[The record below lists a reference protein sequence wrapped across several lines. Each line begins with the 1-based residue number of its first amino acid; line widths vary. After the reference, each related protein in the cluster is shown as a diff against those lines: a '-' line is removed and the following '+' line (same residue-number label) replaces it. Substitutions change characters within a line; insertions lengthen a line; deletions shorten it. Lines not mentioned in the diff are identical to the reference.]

1 MKLLKILLT
10 VPFISLIMARLYY
23 PYIYSFSILPHRESI
38 FHLILLFM
46 PLLYILLP
54 LEKFF
59 QPKSRIIFTKIIA
72 SFIYFICL
80 FSCFGDVVF
89 KQVIIAFV
97 LTLLIA
103 YLYCPAFLRFKF
115 LNIITSIILCLFII
129 GTSAFT
135 LYIPFRIAKN
145 RYIETHQSYTKYVDI
160 IPTIKYTITTQNGY
174 DEKIA
179 EHMSEKIFKQLNQKI
194 RYPQLDHFA
203 TLELTE
209 LYQKQD
215 ENDPRIIYVDTR
227 SIKSLEDKNNKHISG
242 GQGYQ
247 QFTVFLENNTWYLI
261 DYIEPVS
268 SDWR

>member
-38 FHLILLFM
+38 FHLIL
-46 PLLYILLP
+46 LLYILLP

-103 YLYCPAFLRFKF
+103 YLYFPAF
-115 LNIITSIILCLFII
+115 C
-129 GTSAFT
+129 
-135 LYIPFRIAKN
+135 
-145 RYIETHQSYTKYVDI
+145 
-160 IPTIKYTITTQNGY
+160 
-174 DEKIA
+174 
-179 EHMSEKIFKQLNQKI
+179 
-194 RYPQLDHFA
+194 
-203 TLELTE
+203 
-209 LYQKQD
+209 
-215 ENDPRIIYVDTR
+215 
-227 SIKSLEDKNNKHISG
+227 
-242 GQGYQ
+242 
-247 QFTVFLENNTWYLI
+247 
-261 DYIEPVS
+261 VS
-268 SDWR
+268 NF

>member
-1 MKLLKILLT
+1 MKLIKILLT
-10 VPFISLIMARLYY
+10 VPFISLIIARLTY
-23 PYIYSFSILPHRESI
+23 PYIYSFSILPHREAV
-38 FHLILLFM
+38 FHLILLFI

-72 SFIYFICL
+72 GFIYFICL

-89 KQVIIAFV
+89 KQVIIAFI

-103 YLYCPAFLRFKF
+103 YLYCPGSFRFKF
-115 LNIITSIILCLFII
+115 LDIITRIILCFFII
-129 GTSAFT
+129 GTSVFT
-135 LYIPFRIAKN
+135 LYVPFRIAKN
-145 RYIETHQSYTKYVDI
+145 RYIETHQPYTEYVDI
-160 IPTIKYTITTQNGY
+160 IPTVKYAITTQNGY
-174 DEKIA
+174 DKKLA
-179 EHMSEKIFKQLNQKI
+179 EHMPEKIFKHLNQKTC
-194 RYPQLDHFA
+194 YPKLDHFG

-215 ENDPRIIYVDTR
+215 ENDSRIIYVDTR
-227 SIKSLEDKNNKHISG
+227 STMILEDANNNHISG

-247 QFTVFLENNTWYLI
+247 QFTVLIENNTWYLI